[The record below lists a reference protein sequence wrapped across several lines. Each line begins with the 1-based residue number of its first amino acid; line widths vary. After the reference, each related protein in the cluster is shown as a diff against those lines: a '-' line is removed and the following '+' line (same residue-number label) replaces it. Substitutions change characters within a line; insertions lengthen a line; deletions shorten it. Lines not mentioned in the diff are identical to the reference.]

1 MDPATPTREL
11 MRFGP
16 FEANLHSGQ
25 LRRNGL
31 KLKLPV
37 QSFQV
42 LAMLLEHPG
51 ELVSR
56 EALSKKLWPDG
67 TFVDFEHGLN
77 AAVNRLREALGDS
90 PEQPTYIETLPRRGY
105 QFIGRVEYA
114 PVTPAQRPRRRLAKV
129 VALAAAVLLV
139 LAAAWFWQ
147 GQRAPA
153 PIRSLAVLPLENLSG
168 DATQEYFADGMT
180 DALITELASM
190 ETIRV
195 ISRTSVMR
203 YKGARKP
210 LPEIARELKVD
221 AVVEGTVA
229 RSGPRVRITAQLI
242 HARTDQ
248 HLWAGA
254 YDRDL
259 QDVLALE
266 DEVAR
271 AIARQVEGKLRPH
284 PARARS
290 VDPEVYEL
298 YLRGGFYFNKG
309 FASDWRKSQ
318 EYFERAIAKDPS
330 YAPAYAGLARFY
342 WREAAA
348 GTLAPQ
354 EAWPKA
360 EAAARRA
367 LELDDNLAEAH
378 VALADIRLVRD
389 WNWEEAAREFGRALE
404 LNPNSPNARSR
415 YAYYL
420 RVMARPE
427 EAVREMKRALELDP
441 LQVDLSDRL
450 AFELFFARRYD
461 EAIEQLR
468 QSLELDPNSYFAHGQ
483 LAVLFERKGRER
495 EAAGEMIKEL
505 TGEGNAALAGQ
516 FERLYKASGYRAARR
531 FQYQRE
537 IEDELKR
544 PRLNS
549 WKLVFTYA
557 LMGQN
562 DKAFEWLEK
571 AYQER
576 SWGLLQLR
584 IDPDVDSLRSDP
596 RFQDVVRRMNFP
608 EN

>member
-1 MDPATPTREL
+1 MDPARPTHEVI
-11 MRFGP
+11 RFGP
-16 FEANLHSGQ
+16 FEANLHSGR
-25 LRRNGL
+25 LRRQGL

-56 EALSKKLWPDG
+56 EELSKKLWPDG

-77 AAVNRLREALGDS
+77 AAVNRLREALADS
-90 PEQPTYIETLPRRGY
+90 AEQPTYIETLPRRGY
-105 QFIGRVEYA
+105 QFIAPVEYA
-114 PVTPAQRPRRRLAKV
+114 PVTPAQRPRRRRGKA
-129 VALAAAVLLV
+129 VALAAAAVLLA

-147 GQRAPA
+147 GYRAPA

-168 DATQEYFADGMT
+168 DPTQEYFADGMT

-229 RSGPRVRITAQLI
+229 RSGRRVRITAQLI
-242 HARTDQ
+242 YARTDQ

-254 YDRDL
+254 YERDMK
-259 QDVLALE
+259 DVLGLE

-284 PARARS
+284 PARARR
-290 VDPEVYEL
+290 VDPEVYDL
-298 YLRGGFYFNKG
+298 YLRGGFFFNKG

-342 WREAAA
+342 RRQAAE
-348 GTLAPQ
+348 GPLAHP

-360 EAAARRA
+360 EAAAQRA

-378 VALADIRLVRD
+378 AALADIRLVRD
-389 WNWEEAAREFGRALE
+389 WNWEEAAREFGRALA
-404 LNPNSPNARSR
+404 LNPSSSDVRSR

-441 LQVDLSDRL
+441 LRVDLSNRL
-450 AFELFFARRYD
+450 GYELWFARRYD
-461 EAIEQLR
+461 EAMEQFR
-468 QSLELDPNSYFAHGQ
+468 KSLELDPTSYVAHSA
-483 LAVLFERKGRER
+483 LAWLYERKARER
-495 EAAGEMIKEL
+495 EAAEEMIKNL
-505 TGEGNAALAGQ
+505 TAMGSSALAGQ
-516 FERLYKASGYRAARR
+516 FERVYKASGYRAARR

-544 PRLNS
+544 PRPDS
-549 WKLVFTYA
+549 WKLAYTYA
-557 LMGQN
+557 LLGEK

-576 SWGLLQLR
+576 ALGLLQLR
-584 IDPDVDSLRSDP
+584 VDPDVDSLRSDP
-596 RFQDVVRRMNFP
+596 RYQALLRRVNFP
-608 EN
+608 E